1 MSLMTYGPS
10 SKLFQFGNIEF
21 NYRYRIPV
29 IQNKGPNYN
38 SGYVDGYQRAL
49 RDLQK
54 NINRMQENK
63 GRMEVSFYNY

>member
-1 MSLMTYGPS
+1 MTYGS
-10 SKLFQFGNIEF
+10 SSRVFQFGNTEF

-49 RDLQK
+49 RDLQRTM
-54 NINRMQENK
+54 NRMEEDNH
-63 GRMEVSFYNY
+63 RMKVTFYNY